1 MDLNFLRLLVFCVII
16 CSTASQHRGE
26 SSSSLQ
32 KMSMHMPN
40 NSSSS
45 SVQSVPEAGQNEGK
59 EDSNVITSLKHE
71 NKSLKAQLA
80 EKEALLRRRSVGG
93 KTPASSLALIG
104 TNSTEESADGT
115 DATTEK
121 RTSKERRIINF
132 IGRLRGD
139 SVWEDFVRDS
149 FDEGSVA
156 KTSWSWYL
164 PPVQRQLSGDDLP
177 LPRINGGDVFFDIY
191 YAGALTNL

>member
-1 MDLNFLRLLVFCVII
+1 
-16 CSTASQHRGE
+16 
-26 SSSSLQ
+26 
-32 KMSMHMPN
+32 MPN

-45 SVQSVPEAGQNEGK
+45 SVQSAPDAGQNEGK
-59 EDSNVITSLKHE
+59 EDSNIVRSLTCENESLTCE

-80 EKEALLRRRSVGG
+80 EKDALLRRRSVGG

-132 IGRLRGD
+132 IGMSRGWHHL
-139 SVWEDFVRDS
+139 VGDS

-156 KTSWSWYL
+156 KPSWSWYL
-164 PPVQRQLSGDDLP
+164 PPLQRQLSGNDLA

>member
-1 MDLNFLRLLVFCVII
+1 ML
-16 CSTASQHRGE
+16 
-26 SSSSLQ
+26 
-32 KMSMHMPN
+32 N
-40 NSSSS
+40 NSFSS
-45 SVQSVPEAGQNEGK
+45 SVQSAPDAGLNEGK
-59 EDSNVITSLKHE
+59 EESNVMRSLICE

-80 EKEALLRRRSVGG
+80 EKDALLLQRRSVVRG

-115 DATTEK
+115 TTDHATAEK

-132 IGRLRGD
+132 IGMSRGWHHL
-139 SVWEDFVRDS
+139 VGDS

-164 PPVQRQLSGDDLP
+164 PPLQRQLSGNDLA
-177 LPRINGGDVFFDIY
+177 LPRIDCGDVFFDIY

>member
-1 MDLNFLRLLVFCVII
+1 MP
-16 CSTASQHRGE
+16 
-26 SSSSLQ
+26 SSSLV
-32 KMSMHMPN
+32 
-40 NSSSS
+40 NSA
-45 SVQSVPEAGQNEGK
+45 PDADQNEGK
-59 EDSNVITSLKHE
+59 EDSNIARSLTCE
-71 NKSLKAQLA
+71 IKSLKAQLA
-80 EKEALLRRRSVGG
+80 EKEALLRRRSSVGG

-132 IGRLRGD
+132 IGMSRGWQHL
-139 SVWEDFVRDS
+139 VGDS

-164 PPVQRQLSGDDLP
+164 PPLQRQLSGNDLA
-177 LPRINGGDVFFDIY
+177 LPRIDCGDVFFDIY